1 MEGFILVNTSRFIH
15 NKSFQLSFYAHAIL
29 DGEIQDSEVDLY
41 CWDTLEEW
49 SQIKQPKTAL
59 TQLESAFWYLLHQIS
74 YWSSYEI
81 RANEKLKREL
91 TSCISYLQ
99 GYGRY
104 PEFCSGVR
112 P

>member
-1 MEGFILVNTSRFIH
+1 MEGFILANTSRFIH
-15 NKSFQLSFYAHAIL
+15 NKTIQLSFYAHALL
-29 DGEIQDSEVDLY
+29 DGEIPDSEVDLY

-49 SQIKQPKTAL
+49 SQIASTKTVL

-74 YWSSYEI
+74 YWNSY
-81 RANEKLKREL
+81 EKLKNEL

-99 GYGRY
+99 GYGRF